1 METIKEFFE
10 RLHAVDFQYVVLRN
24 WENLPND
31 VCLGEHS
38 DLDLM
43 CYDYDH
49 FMEIFPMAVAEF
61 KRPRVRV
68 KIPIADSFFYC
79 DVRSVDDGYYPA
91 DFSRAILVNR
101 ELNEKGFYTPSPLH
115 HQIGLAYHVVH
126 HKNKLAYNYMKYLG
140 DVTVD
145 ELLEAIRTSSV
156 GWVSPSDP
164 TVGSFNAYW
173 KGATSIVLGT
183 EDPSKDPKYVTK
195 RQTGFLDYSLIDNE
209 YRILKRCNSR
219 HFPQVIAYS
228 DVPAKQIAIEH
239 CGEPLLKNIPNDWEI
254 QLNEIVDDLI
264 KHNLIH
270 RDIRL
275 DNLMVKNGVIKLI
288 DFGWAKYMDEEDP
301 IAPPSC
307 LGYPNRPSE
316 GWNDRFSI
324 RSVSKQIAYHLE
336 ESK

>member
-1 METIKEFFE
+1 METIKEFFD
-10 RLHAVDFQYVVLRN
+10 RMHAVDFQYVVLRN

-61 KRPRVRV
+61 KLPRVRV

-79 DVRSVDDGYYPA
+79 DVRSVEDGYYPA
-91 DFSRAILVNR
+91 DFSKAILHFR
-101 ELNEKGFYTPSPLH
+101 EMNDKGFYTPNSLH

-126 HKNKLAYNYMKYLG
+126 HKNKMAYNYMKYLG
-140 DVTVD
+140 DPSIE
-145 ELLEAIRTSSV
+145 ELLEALKESTV
-156 GWVSPSDP
+156 GWVLPNDP

-173 KGATSIVLGT
+173 KGATSVVSKKDGFVYKTQVSFTSYNLMEQEYKILSRADSVHFPKVYELKDDFIKM
-183 EDPSKDPKYVTK
+183 EDCGVP
-195 RQTGFLDYSLIDNE
+195 
-209 YRILKRCNSR
+209 ILK
-219 HFPQVIAYS
+219 
-228 DVPAKQIAIEH
+228 AI
-239 CGEPLLKNIPNDWEI
+239 PDNWEA
-254 QLNEIVDDLI
+254 QLTEIIDDLI
-264 KHNLIH
+264 KYNIIH

-275 DNLMVKNGVIKLI
+275 DNLMVKDGIIKLI
-288 DFGWAKYMDEEDP
+288 DFGWAKYMDEEDL

>member
-49 FMEIFPMAVAEF
+49 FMEIFPMAVAEY
-61 KRPRVRV
+61 KLPRVRV

-79 DVRSVDDGYYPA
+79 DVRSVEDGYYPA
-91 DFSRAILVNR
+91 DFSRAILEHR
-101 ELNEKGFYTPSPLH
+101 ELNDKGFYTPSPLH

-126 HKNKLAYNYMKYLG
+126 HKNKIAYNYIKYLG
-140 DVTVD
+140 DVSPE
-145 ELLEAIRTSSV
+145 ELLEAIKESSV
-156 GWVSPSDP
+156 GWVLPNDP

-173 KGATSIVLGT
+173 KGATSVVSKKDGFVYKTQTAFTSYNLIEQEYKILSRVDFPHFPKVYELVDGVIKMEDCGVPLLQAIPDNWDEQLGQIVLG
-183 EDPSKDPKYVTK
+183 
-195 RQTGFLDYSLIDNE
+195 
-209 YRILKRCNSR
+209 
-219 HFPQVIAYS
+219 
-228 DVPAKQIAIEH
+228 
-239 CGEPLLKNIPNDWEI
+239 LLSHNI
-254 QLNEIVDDLI
+254 
-264 KHNLIH
+264 IH

-275 DNLMVKNGVIKLI
+275 DNLMVKDGIIKLI
-288 DFGWAKYMDEEDP
+288 DFGWAKYMDEEDVIP
-301 IAPPSC
+301 PPSC

-316 GWNDRFSI
+316 VWNDRFSI